1 MTAKRVVIVGGG
13 IIGLSTA
20 LYALRRGHG
29 VTIIERA
36 APPGQGCALGSSGMI
51 VPSHFVPLAAPGMVA
66 LGLKWMLD
74 PESPFYIRPRASLD
88 LLRWGWRF
96 MRAANAA
103 HVARAAPLLRDL
115 HLASR
120 AGYEEW
126 ADEFH
131 DAFGLVRK
139 GLLMLCKTE
148 HGLREEAKTADVA
161 RQLRVPAEVLDRNET
176 ETLEPALRLDI
187 AGAVYYPRDCHLTPE
202 LLIAA
207 LTRAVSVAGA
217 ELLWETTVTRW
228 HTGGERVERVETNR
242 GDVHGEINADEFVL
256 AAGVSSSG
264 IAEPLG
270 VHLPMQAGKGY
281 SMTLPSPPRLPS
293 ICAILTEARVA
304 ITPMGSALRVG
315 GTMEILA
322 ADANSNAVSPARVR
336 GITRS
341 VPEYF
346 PDFSTE
352 DFRDAPVWSG
362 LRPCSPDGLP
372 YLGRFRRYANLSA
385 ATGHSMMGVS
395 LAPITGKLMA
405 EILSDEKPSID
416 IGLLNPDR
424 YPSR

>member
-1 MTAKRVVIVGGG
+1 VTAKRIVIVGGG
-13 IIGLSTA
+13 IVGLSTA
-20 LYALRRGHG
+20 LYALRRGHR

-36 APPGQGCALGSSGMI
+36 APPGRGCALGSSGMI

-66 LGLKWMLD
+66 LGLKWMLE
-74 PESPFYIRPRASLD
+74 PESPFYIRPRASLE

-96 MRAANAA
+96 MCAANAA

-120 AGYEEW
+120 ACYEEW
-126 ADEFH
+126 SDEFH

-148 HGLREEAKTADVA
+148 HGLREEVKTADVA
-161 RQLRVPAEVLDRNET
+161 RQLGVPAEVLDRNAT
-176 ETLEPALRLDI
+176 EALEPALRFDI

-202 LLIAA
+202 PLIAA
-207 LTRAVSVAGA
+207 LTRAVSEAGA

-228 HTGGERVERVETNR
+228 HTSGGRVERVETNR
-242 GDVHGEINADEFVL
+242 GDIAGNEFVL

-281 SMTLPSPPRLPS
+281 SITLQSPPRLPS
-293 ICAILTEARVA
+293 ICAILSEARVA
-304 ITPMGSALRVG
+304 ITPMGSALRIG

-322 ADANSNAVSPARVR
+322 ADANSDAVDPARVR

-346 PDFSTE
+346 PDFSAE

-372 YLGRFRRYANLSA
+372 YLGRFGRYANLSA

-416 IGLLNPDR
+416 IGLTNPDR

>member
-1 MTAKRVVIVGGG
+1 
-13 IIGLSTA
+13 
-20 LYALRRGHG
+20 
-29 VTIIERA
+29 
-36 APPGQGCALGSSGMI
+36 
-51 VPSHFVPLAAPGMVA
+51 
-66 LGLKWMLD
+66 
-74 PESPFYIRPRASLD
+74 
-88 LLRWGWRF
+88 
-96 MRAANAA
+96 
-103 HVARAAPLLRDL
+103 
-115 HLASR
+115 
-120 AGYEEW
+120 
-126 ADEFH
+126 
-131 DAFGLVRK
+131 
-139 GLLMLCKTE
+139 MLCKTE
-148 HGLREEAKTADVA
+148 HGLREEAKTAEVA
-161 RQLRVPAEVLDRNET
+161 RQLGVPAEVLDRNAAEA
-176 ETLEPALRLDI
+176 LEPALRFDI

-202 LLIAA
+202 PLIAA
-207 LTRAVSVAGA
+207 LTRAVTEGGS

-228 HTGGERVERVETNR
+228 HKNGGRVERVETNR
-242 GDVHGEINADEFVL
+242 GEFVADEFVL

-281 SMTLPSPPRLPS
+281 SITLKSPPRLPS

-304 ITPMGSALRVG
+304 VTPMGSALRIG

-322 ADANSNAVSPARVR
+322 ADANSNTVDPARVR

-346 PDFSTE
+346 PDFSAE

-362 LRPCSPDGLP
+362 FRPCSPDGLP
-372 YLGRFRRYANLSA
+372 YLGRFGRYANLSA

-416 IGLLNPDR
+416 IGLMNPDR

>member
-13 IIGLSTA
+13 IVGLSTA
-20 LYALRRGHG
+20 LYAARRGHR
-29 VTIIERA
+29 VTVVERG
-36 APPGQGCALGSSGMI
+36 APPGGGCAAGSAGMV

-66 LGLKWMLD
+66 LGLKWMLQ

-103 HVARAAPLLRDL
+103 HVARSAPLLRDL
-115 HLASR
+115 HLAGR

-131 DAFGLVRK
+131 DAFGFVRK

-148 HGLREEAKTADVA
+148 HGLREETKTADVA
-161 RQLRVPAEVLDRNET
+161 RQLGVPAEVLDRNAT
-176 ETLEPALRLDI
+176 EALEPALRFDI
-187 AGAVYYPRDCHLTPE
+187 AGAVYYPRDCHLSPE
-202 LLIAA
+202 PLVGA
-207 LTRAVSVAGA
+207 LTRAVTDAGA
-217 ELLWETTVTRW
+217 ELSWETTPARW
-228 HTGGERVERVETNR
+228 IASGGRVERIETNR
-242 GDVHGEINADEFVL
+242 GDIAGDEFVL
-256 AAGVSSSG
+256 AAGVRSSDL
-264 IAEPLG
+264 AEQLG

-281 SMTLPSPPRLPS
+281 TITLQAPPRLPS

-304 ITPMGSALRVG
+304 VTPMGTALRVG

-322 ADANSNAVSPARVR
+322 AGASSDTIDAARVR

-341 VPEYF
+341 VPAYF
-346 PDFSTE
+346 PDFSVD

-372 YLGRFRRYANLSA
+372 YLGRFAHYANLSA

-405 EILSDEKPSID
+405 EILSNEKPSID

-424 YPSR
+424 YQSR